1 MRGLALLVFVVNANS
16 GSGTRR
22 RRYLPVV
29 R

>member
-1 MRGLALLVFVVNANS
+1 MRGLALLMFVVNANS